1 MVKQNVSHILQ
12 AELSCSSKTAV
23 LSDYVGLSVYA
34 WYLLSK
40 TVSLSVCPSITSS
53 IVSSKRLN
61 LLSKFFLRLITTTFE
76 FPETNRRYEILTR
89 SPITRALNTAGA
101 VGPVTLFCQ

>member
-53 IVSSKRLN
+53 IVYQSG
-61 LLSKFFLRLITTTFE
+61 
-76 FPETNRRYEILTR
+76 LTCCR
-89 SPITRALNTAGA
+89 NSFS
-101 VGPVTLFCQ
+101 VW